1 MKRIAIIFT
10 VLVFPFIVMGQ
21 TKKFEYT
28 PKVKGKIEITNLLG
42 EIVLQN
48 SGSGAIVIESDFN
61 LERPDRAAGLK
72 LLGSAE
78 DNTDLG
84 VNVSEENGVV
94 SIQGATRQVRDY
106 KYKILIPTG
115 MAVNLDYG
123 SPFAKEDVTVDSFTG
138 SLEIKTLNANVKIT
152 KSSGPFTVNSISG
165 DVEVVFDKINQ
176 SEPSSLATV
185 SGLVDVTLPGT
196 EKANIEISTING
208 NVFNNLDLKS
218 TEKPTEKDKLA
229 YGMDVIRMRGGN
241 SYTLNGGG
249 QKVYLKSISGNIY
262 LRKR

>member
-1 MKRIAIIFT
+1 MKRTAIIFT
-10 VLVFPFIVMGQ
+10 ALAFPFLLMGQ

-28 PKVKGKIEITNLLG
+28 PKVKNKIEISNLLG
-42 EIVLQN
+42 EISLQN
-48 SGSGAIVIESDFN
+48 SSGNAIVIESDFN

-72 LLGSAE
+72 LLGAME

-84 VNVSEENGVV
+84 VNVSEENGIV

-106 KYKILIPTG
+106 KFKILVPTG

-123 SPFAKEDVTVDSFTG
+123 SPFAKEDVNVDSFTG

-152 KSSGPFTVNSISG
+152 KSSGPFTVNTISG
-165 DVEVVFDKINQ
+165 DVEVVFDKISQ
-176 SEPSSLATV
+176 SEPTSLASV
-185 SGLVDVTLPGT
+185 SGLIDVTLPSS

-218 TEKPTEKDKLA
+218 TTKSVEKDRQA
-229 YGMDVIRMRGGN
+229 YGLTALRTQGGN
-241 SYTLNGGG
+241 SYNLNGGG
-249 QKVYLKSISGNIY
+249 QKVYLKSVSGNIY